1 MASWI
6 VRDRII
12 SFSSVGFLFFFLWV
26 LSVMRYIKSHIK
38 GSGIF
43 RYLHAVL
50 VSSPANGTYWQRAP
64 CYGWVTDCGAK
75 CPKHTFSPQIAGEL
89 FFLNDWPLP
98 RYWLTV
104 CTRFG
109 EIHLKAV
116 QCCCV
121 RQEASVLALRVI
133 HSVSRTQRGLSSL
146 VSLLL
151 AFKECACVCVD
162 IMYMHRQE
170 FACARAHAC
179 ICPCSNTG

>member
-12 SFSSVGFLFFFLWV
+12 RFSSVGFLFFFLRG
-26 LSVMRYIKSHIK
+26 LSAMGYIKSHIK

-50 VSSPANGTYWQRAP
+50 ESSPANGTFWQRAP

-75 CPKHTFSPQIAGEL
+75 CPKHTFSPQIACEL

-109 EIHLKAV
+109 KIHLKAI

-121 RQEASVLALRVI
+121 RQEASVLALCVI
-133 HSVSRTQRGLSSL
+133 HSVSCTQRGLSSL

-151 AFKECACVCVD
+151 AFKECVCVCARVCVCV
-162 IMYMHRQE
+162 
-170 FACARAHAC
+170 
-179 ICPCSNTG
+179 